1 MKIKAP
7 DSCPSMAS
15 RAPDT
20 SAEVQ
25 MLRQEV
31 KTLTDE
37 NSALKRE
44 VYQLRKRASAGGGG
58 APTKKA
64 RTAGQKKKLFEKWV
78 KALHRECKKHKI
90 NNGFGCEPFSAAL
103 AETGR
108 WSPEDF
114 AEIFSG
120 AGEKVQP
127 TPSNKPTSVITIL
140 QFGSYE
146 DVSSFFS
153 GAEVT
158 IPRGGYEVQIW
169 RRRNFSKSYKN
180 CDAPA
185 ELTGMDVHYNKSK
198 HILSFQFSMEL
209 KDVSDW

>member
-7 DSCPSMAS
+7 DSCPSMVA

-37 NSALKRE
+37 NAALKRE
-44 VYQLRKRASAGGGG
+44 VSQLHKRASTGGGG
-58 APTKKA
+58 ASTKKA
-64 RTAGQKKKLFEKWV
+64 RTAGQKKKLFERWV
-78 KALHRECKKHKI
+78 KALHRESKRHKI
-90 NNGFGCEPFSAAL
+90 NNAFGCEPFSVAL
-103 AETGR
+103 ADTGR

-120 AGEKVQP
+120 AGEKIQP
-127 TPSNKPTSVITIL
+127 TPSNKPTSVITVL
-140 QFGSYE
+140 RFGSYE

-153 GAEVT
+153 GAEAT
-158 IPRGGYEVQIW
+158 IPRDGYEAQIW
-169 RRRNFSKSYKN
+169 RRRNFNKSYKN

-185 ELTGMDVHYNKSK
+185 ELSGMDVHYNKSK
-198 HILSFQFSMEL
+198 HSLSFQFSMEL
-209 KDVSDW
+209 KDGSEW